1 MKEIIMKRRNFLKGI
16 LATSFTLVS
25 TASVLTPLSALAKVG
40 AKNRDDWLTTG
51 SHFGAFKIKRK
62 NGVIDQVKPFD
73 LDKYPTDMING
84 IKGLVYNP
92 SRIRYPMVRLDFLL
106 KGHKSDTS
114 QRGDFRFVRV
124 TWDQALTLFKQSLD
138 EVQTNY
144 GPSGLHAGQTGWRA
158 TGQLHSSTSHMQRAV
173 GMHGNFVKKIGD
185 YSTGAG
191 QTILPYV
198 LGSTEVYAQ
207 GTSWSLILD
216 NAKTIILWA
225 NDPYKNLQVGWNAE
239 THESF
244 EYLAQLKEKVKQGKI
259 RVISIDPVAS
269 KTQDYLGCEKI
280 YVNPQT
286 DVALMLAIAYEL
298 YTNNLHDKGFIK
310 GYSLGFD
317 RFVPYLTGEE
327 DGIAKTVEWAE
338 KITAVP
344 ADVIK
349 ELATTMVAGRTQL
362 LMGWCI
368 QRQQHG
374 EQPYWMAAVLA
385 TMIGQIGL
393 PGGGISYGHHYS
405 SIGVPSSG
413 AAAPGA
419 FPRNLDEGQKPIFD
433 SSDFKGASS
442 TIPVARWIDA
452 ILAPGKVI
460 DANGAKVT
468 YPDIKMM
475 IFSGNNPWNH
485 HQDRN
490 RMKKAFHKLECV
502 VSIDINWT
510 ATCRFSD
517 IVLPACTTME
527 RNDID
532 IYGSYANRGLLA
544 MQKMVEPLFDSLS
557 DYEIFT
563 RFARILGKEKEYT
576 RGMTEFDWL
585 TKLYNDCK
593 KANDGKFAM
602 PEFDQ
607 FWQDGYVH
615 FGEGK
620 PWTRHADYR
629 ADPEINPLGTPSGM
643 IEIHSRKIER
653 YQYDDCKGHPTW
665 MEKSER
671 SHGGPGSEKHPIWMQ
686 SCHPDKRLHSQM
698 CESKEYR
705 DTYTVQNREPVYL
718 NPDDAKHRGI
728 KDGDVVRVFNDRGQ
742 LLAGAVVS
750 DNFPKG
756 VIRIHEG
763 AWYGPVGDD
772 GAVTGGAK
780 VGALCSYGD
789 PNTLTQDIGSSK
801 LAQACSAYTCL
812 VDYEKFTGKLPQV
825 TSFNGPLEIGA

>member
-1 MKEIIMKRRNFLKGI
+1 MKRRDFLKG
-16 LATSFTLVS
+16 LVGTSYVVLS
-25 TASVLTPLSALAKVG
+25 GSSVLAPLNALAASG
-40 AKNRDDWLTTG
+40 AKENQSWLTTG
-51 SHFGAFKIKRK
+51 SHFGAFKMKRK
-62 NGVIDQVKPFD
+62 NGVIDQVIPFD
-73 LDKYPTDMING
+73 RDKYPTDMING
-84 IKGLVYNP
+84 VKGLVYNP
-92 SRIRYPMVRLDFLL
+92 SRVRYPMVRLDFLL
-106 KGHKSDTS
+106 KGHKSDTT

-124 TWDQALTLFKQSLD
+124 TWDKALSLFKDSLD
-138 EVQTNY
+138 EVQTKY

-173 GMHGNFVKKIGD
+173 GMHGNFVKKVGD

-191 QTILPYV
+191 QTILPYI

-207 GTSWSLILD
+207 GTSWPLILEHS
-216 NAKTIILWA
+216 KTIILWS

-239 THESF
+239 THESYA
-244 EYLAQLKEKVKQGKI
+244 YLAQLKEKVAKGEI
-259 RVISIDPVAS
+259 RVISIDPVVT
-269 KTQDYLGCEKI
+269 KTQQYLGCEQL

-286 DVALMLAIAYEL
+286 DVALMLGIAHEMV
-298 YTNNLHDKGFIK
+298 TKNLHDTKFIE

-317 RFVPYLTGEE
+317 RFLPYIQGET
-327 DGIAKTVEWAE
+327 DGVEKTPEWAAE
-338 KITAVP
+338 ITGVSAEIIR
-344 ADVIK
+344 D
-349 ELATTMVAGRTQL
+349 LAKVMTKGRTQM

-385 TMIGQIGL
+385 TMTGQIGL

-419 FPRNLDEGQKPIFD
+419 FPRNLDEDQKPLFD
-433 SSDFKGASS
+433 STDFKGTSS

-452 ILAPGKVI
+452 ILAPGKTI
-460 DANGAKVT
+460 DSNGSKVT
-468 YPDIKMM
+468 FPDIKMM

-490 RMKKAFHKLECV
+490 RMKQAFQKLECV
-502 VSIDINWT
+502 VTIDMNWT

-517 IVLPACTTME
+517 IVLPACTTFE

-532 IYGSYANRGLLA
+532 VYGSYANRGVLA

-557 DYEIFT
+557 DFEIFT
-563 RFARILGKEKEYT
+563 RFASLMGKEKEYT
-576 RGMTEFDWL
+576 RGMTEREWL
-585 TKLYNDCK
+585 NKLYTDCK
-593 KANDGKFAM
+593 NANAGKFDM
-602 PEFDQ
+602 PDFDV
-607 FWQDGYVH
+607 FWKEGYVH

-620 PWTRHADYR
+620 PWTRHAAFR
-629 ADPEINPLGTPSGM
+629 ADPEINPLGTPSGL
-643 IEIHSRKIER
+643 IEIFSRKIAK
-653 YQYDDCKGHPTW
+653 YQYDDCPGHPTW

-671 SHGGPGSEKHPIWMQ
+671 SHGGPGSEKFPVWMQ

-698 CESKEYR
+698 CESEEFR
-705 DTYTVQNREPVYL
+705 ETYTVKGREPVYL
-718 NPDDAKHRGI
+718 NPDDAKQRGI
-728 KDGDVVRVFNDRGQ
+728 KAGDVVRVFNDRGQ

-750 DNFPKG
+750 NNFPKG

-763 AWYGPVGDD
+763 AWYGPVGED
-772 GAVTGGAK
+772 GSKEGGAEI
-780 VGALCSYGD
+780 GALCSYGD
-789 PNTLTQDIGSSK
+789 PNTLTQDIGTSK

-812 VDYEKFTGKLPQV
+812 VEFEKYQGKVPSV
-825 TSFNGPLEIGA
+825 SSFSGPVEIAL

>member
-1 MKEIIMKRRNFLKGI
+1 MNRRDFLKG
-16 LATSFTLVS
+16 LVGTSYVVLS
-25 TASVLTPLSALAKVG
+25 GSSVLAPLNALAATG
-40 AKNRDDWLTTG
+40 AKSSDGWLTTG
-51 SHFGAFKIKRK
+51 SHFGAFKMKRK
-62 NGVIDQVKPFD
+62 NGVIDQVIPFD
-73 LDKYPTDMING
+73 RDKYPTDMING
-84 IKGLVYNP
+84 VKGLVYNP
-92 SRIRYPMVRLDFLL
+92 SRVRYPMVRLDFLL
-106 KGHKSDTS
+106 KGHKSDTT

-124 TWDQALTLFKQSLD
+124 TWDKALTLFKDSLD
-138 EVQTNY
+138 EVQTKY

-173 GMHGNFVKKIGD
+173 GMHGNFVKKVGD

-191 QTILPYV
+191 QTILPYI

-207 GTSWSLILD
+207 GTSWPLILE
-216 NAKTIILWA
+216 NSKTIILWS

-239 THESF
+239 THESYA
-244 EYLAQLKEKVKQGKI
+244 YLAELKEKVAKGEI
-259 RVISIDPVAS
+259 RVISIDPVVT
-269 KTQDYLGCEKI
+269 KTQQYLGCEQL

-286 DVALMLAIAYEL
+286 DVALMLGIAHEMVAK
-298 YTNNLHDKGFIK
+298 NLHDTQFIE

-317 RFVPYLTGEE
+317 RFLPYIQGET
-327 DGIAKTVEWAE
+327 DGVAKTPEWAAE
-338 KITAVP
+338 ITGVSAEIIR
-344 ADVIK
+344 D
-349 ELATTMVAGRTQL
+349 LAKVMTKSRTQM

-419 FPRNLDEGQKPIFD
+419 FPRNLDEDQKPLFD
-433 SSDFKGASS
+433 SNDFKGTSS

-452 ILAPGKVI
+452 ILEPGKTI
-460 DANGAKVT
+460 DSNGSKVT
-468 YPDIKMM
+468 FPDIKMM
-475 IFSGNNPWNH
+475 VFSGNNPWNH

-490 RMKKAFHKLECV
+490 RMKQAFQKLECV
-502 VSIDINWT
+502 VTIDMNWT

-517 IVLPACTTME
+517 IVLPACTTFE

-532 IYGSYANRGLLA
+532 VYGSYANRGVLA
-544 MQKMVEPLFDSLS
+544 MQKMVEPLYESLS
-557 DYEIFT
+557 DFEIFT
-563 RFARILGKEKEYT
+563 RFARIMGKEKEYT
-576 RGMTEFDWL
+576 RGMTEREWL
-585 TKLYNDCK
+585 NKLYTDCK
-593 KANDGKFAM
+593 NANAGKFEM
-602 PEFDQ
+602 PEFDE
-607 FWQDGYVH
+607 FWKQGYVH

-620 PWTRHADYR
+620 PWTRHAAFR
-629 ADPEINPLGTPSGM
+629 EDPEINPLGTPSGL
-643 IEIHSRKIER
+643 IEIFSRKIAQ
-653 YQYDDCKGHPTW
+653 YNYDDCPGHPTW

-671 SHGGPGSEKHPIWMQ
+671 SHGGPGSDKFPVWMQ

-698 CESKEYR
+698 CESEQFR
-705 DTYTVQNREPVYL
+705 ETYTVNGREPVYL

-728 KDGDVVRVFNDRGQ
+728 KAGDVVRVFNDRGQ

-750 DNFPKG
+750 SNFPKG

-763 AWYGPVGDD
+763 AWYGPVGED
-772 GAVTGGAK
+772 GSKEGGAEI
-780 VGALCSYGD
+780 GALCSYGD
-789 PNTLTQDIGSSK
+789 PNTLTQDIGTSK

-812 VDYEKFTGKLPQV
+812 VEFEKYQGKVPNV
-825 TSFNGPLEIGA
+825 SSFSGPVEIAL

>member
-1 MKEIIMKRRNFLKGI
+1 MNRRHFLKG
-16 LATSFTLVS
+16 LVATSYVGLSS
-25 TASVLTPLSALAKVG
+25 TSVLAPFNALAAASTKAG
-40 AKNRDDWLTTG
+40 DDWLTTG
-51 SHFGAFKIKRK
+51 SHFGAFKMKRK
-62 NGVIDQVKPFD
+62 NGVIDQVIPFE

-84 IKGLVYNP
+84 VKGLVYNP
-92 SRIRYPMVRLDFLL
+92 SRVRYPMVRLDFLL

-124 TWDQALTLFKQSLD
+124 TWDKALTLFKDSLD
-138 EVQTNY
+138 EVQTQY

-191 QTILPYV
+191 QTILPYI

-207 GTSWSLILD
+207 GTSWPLILEQS
-216 NAKTIILWA
+216 KTIILWS

-244 EYLAQLKEKVKQGKI
+244 AYLAELKEKVKQGKI
-259 RVISIDPVAS
+259 RVISIDPVVT
-269 KTQDYLGCEKI
+269 KTQKYLGCEQL

-286 DVALMLAIAYEL
+286 DVALMLGIAHEMI
-298 YTNNLHDKGFIK
+298 TSKLHDEKFIE

-317 RFVPYLTGEE
+317 RFVPYILGES
-327 DGIAKTVEWAE
+327 DNVAKTPEWAS
-338 KITAVP
+338 KITGVSP
-344 ADVIK
+344 EIIRD
-349 ELATTMVAGRTQL
+349 LAKVMTKGRTQIM
-362 LMGWCI
+362 MGWCI

-419 FPRNLDEGQKPIFD
+419 FPRNLDEGQKPLFD
-433 SSDFKGASS
+433 SNDFKGASS
-442 TIPVARWIDA
+442 TIPIARWIDA
-452 ILAPGKVI
+452 ILEPGKTI

-475 IFSGNNPWNH
+475 VFSGNNPWSH

-490 RMKKAFHKLECV
+490 KMKQAFQKLECV
-502 VSIDINWT
+502 VTVDINWT

-517 IVLPACTTME
+517 IVLPACTTFE

-532 IYGSYANRGLLA
+532 VYGSYANRGVLA

-557 DYEIFT
+557 DFDIFT
-563 RFARILGKEKEYT
+563 RFAKIMGKETEYT
-576 RGMTEFDWL
+576 RGMSEFDWIK
-585 TKLYNDCK
+585 KLYNDCK
-593 KANDGKFAM
+593 ADNAGKFDM
-602 PEFDQ
+602 PNFDT
-607 FWQDGYVH
+607 FWKQGYVH
-615 FGEGK
+615 FGEGL
-620 PWTRHADYR
+620 PWTRHADFR
-629 ADPEINPLGTPSGM
+629 DDPEMNPLGTPSGL
-643 IEIHSRKIER
+643 IEIFSRKIA
-653 YQYDDCKGHPTW
+653 QFNYDDCPGHPTW
-665 MEKSER
+665 IEKSER
-671 SHGGPGSEKHPIWMQ
+671 SHGGPGSDKYPMWMQ

-698 CESKEYR
+698 CESQQYR
-705 DTYTVQNREPVYL
+705 ETYTVQGREPVYL
-718 NPDDAKHRGI
+718 NPTDAKQRGI

-750 DNFPKG
+750 DSFPSG

-763 AWYGPVGDD
+763 AWYGPVGKD
-772 GAVTGGAK
+772 GSKQGGSEI
-780 VGALCSYGD
+780 GALCSYGD
-789 PNTLTQDIGSSK
+789 PNTLTQDIGTSK

-812 VDYEKFTGKLPQV
+812 VDFEKYQGKLPDV
-825 TSFNGPLEIGA
+825 SSFSGPIETQL

>member
-1 MKEIIMKRRNFLKGI
+1 MNRREFLKG
-16 LATSFTLVS
+16 LVATSYVTLS
-25 TASVLTPLSALAKVG
+25 GASVLAPLNALAAAG
-40 AKNRDDWLTTG
+40 AKNNDGWLTTG
-51 SHFGAFKIKRK
+51 SHFGAFKMKRK
-62 NGVIDQVKPFD
+62 NGMIDQVVPFD

-84 IKGLVYNP
+84 VKGLVYNP
-92 SRIRYPMVRLDFLL
+92 SRVRYPMVRLDFLL
-106 KGHKSDTS
+106 NGHKSDTS

-124 TWDQALTLFKQSLD
+124 TWDKALSLFKDSLD
-138 EVQTNY
+138 EVQTKY

-207 GTSWSLILD
+207 GTSWPLILEES
-216 NAKTIILWA
+216 NTIILWS

-239 THESF
+239 THESY

-259 RVISIDPVAS
+259 RVISIDPVVT
-269 KTQDYLGCEKI
+269 KTQKYLGCEQL

-286 DVALMLAIAYEL
+286 DVALMLGIAHEMV
-298 YTNNLHDKGFIK
+298 TKQLHDQKFID

-317 RFVPYLTGEE
+317 RFLPYLMGES
-327 DGIAKTVEWAE
+327 DGVAKTPEWASQ
-338 KITAVP
+338 ITGVSVEIIR
-344 ADVIK
+344 D
-349 ELATTMVAGRTQL
+349 LAKVMTKGRTQIM
-362 LMGWCI
+362 MGWCI

-419 FPRNLDEGQKPIFD
+419 FPRNLDEGQKPLFD
-433 SSDFKGASS
+433 SNDFKGASS

-452 ILAPGKVI
+452 ILEPGKTI
-460 DANGAKVT
+460 DANGSKVT

-475 IFSGNNPWNH
+475 VFSGNNPWNH

-490 RMKKAFHKLECV
+490 KMKQAFQKLECV
-502 VSIDINWT
+502 VTIDVNWT

-517 IVLPACTTME
+517 IVLPACTTFE

-532 IYGSYANRGLLA
+532 VYGSYANRGILA
-544 MQKMVEPLFDSLS
+544 MQKMVEPLYESLS
-557 DYEIFT
+557 DFEIFT
-563 RFARILGKEKEYT
+563 RFAAIMGKEKAYT

-585 TKLYNDCK
+585 KKLYNDCK
-593 KANDGKFAM
+593 SDNAAKFEM
-602 PEFDQ
+602 PDFDT
-607 FWQDGYVH
+607 FWQQGYVH

-620 PWTRHADYR
+620 PWTRHADFR
-629 ADPEINPLGTPSGM
+629 NDPEINPLGTPSGL
-643 IEIHSRKIER
+643 IEIFSRKIA
-653 YQYDDCKGHPTW
+653 QFDYDDCPGHPTW
-665 MEKSER
+665 IEKTER
-671 SHGGPGSEKHPIWMQ
+671 SHGGPGSDKHPIWMQ
-686 SCHPDKRLHSQM
+686 SCHPDHRLHSQM
-698 CESKEYR
+698 CESQDYR
-705 DTYTVQNREPVYL
+705 ETYTVQGREPVYL
-718 NPDDAKHRGI
+718 NPVDAKVRGI
-728 KDGDVVRVFNDRGQ
+728 KDGDLVRVFNDRGQ

-750 DNFPKG
+750 NRFPQG

-763 AWYGPVGDD
+763 AWYGPVGKD
-772 GAVTGGAK
+772 GSKQGGNEL
-780 VGALCSYGD
+780 GALCSYGD
-789 PNTLTQDIGSSK
+789 PNTLTQDIGTSK

-812 VDYEKFTGKLPQV
+812 VDFEKYQGKVPLV
-825 TSFNGPLEIGA
+825 SAFSGPIDTQI

>member
-1 MKEIIMKRRNFLKGI
+1 MNRRHFLKG
-16 LATSFTLVS
+16 LVATSYVGLSS
-25 TASVLTPLSALAKVG
+25 TSVLAPFNALAAASTKAG
-40 AKNRDDWLTTG
+40 DDWLTTG
-51 SHFGAFKIKRK
+51 SHFGAFKMKRK
-62 NGVIDQVKPFD
+62 NGVIDQVIPFE

-84 IKGLVYNP
+84 VKGLVYNP
-92 SRIRYPMVRLDFLL
+92 SRVRYPMVRLDFLL

-124 TWDQALTLFKQSLD
+124 TWDKALTLFKDSLD
-138 EVQTNY
+138 EVQTQY

-191 QTILPYV
+191 QTILPYI

-207 GTSWSLILD
+207 GTSWPLILEQS
-216 NAKTIILWA
+216 KTIILWS

-244 EYLAQLKEKVKQGKI
+244 AYLAELKEKVKQGKI
-259 RVISIDPVAS
+259 RVISIDPVVT
-269 KTQDYLGCEKI
+269 KTQKYLGCEQL

-286 DVALMLAIAYEL
+286 DVALMLGIAHEMI
-298 YTNNLHDKGFIK
+298 TSKLHDEKFIE

-317 RFVPYLTGEE
+317 RFVPYILGES
-327 DGIAKTVEWAE
+327 DSVAKTPEWAS
-338 KITAVP
+338 KITGVSP
-344 ADVIK
+344 EIIRD
-349 ELATTMVAGRTQL
+349 LAKVMTKGRTQIM
-362 LMGWCI
+362 MGWCI

-419 FPRNLDEGQKPIFD
+419 FPRNLDEGQKPLFD
-433 SSDFKGASS
+433 SNDFKGASS
-442 TIPVARWIDA
+442 TIPIARWIDA
-452 ILAPGKVI
+452 ILEPGKTI

-475 IFSGNNPWNH
+475 VFSGNNPWSH

-490 RMKKAFHKLECV
+490 KMKQAFQKLECV
-502 VSIDINWT
+502 VTVDINWT

-517 IVLPACTTME
+517 IVLPACTTFE

-532 IYGSYANRGLLA
+532 VYGSYANRGVLA

-557 DYEIFT
+557 DFDIFT
-563 RFARILGKEKEYT
+563 RFAKIMGKETEYT
-576 RGMTEFDWL
+576 RGMSEFDWIK
-585 TKLYNDCK
+585 KLYNDCK
-593 KANDGKFAM
+593 ADNAGKFDM
-602 PEFDQ
+602 PNFDT
-607 FWQDGYVH
+607 FWKQGYVH
-615 FGEGK
+615 FGEGQ
-620 PWTRHADYR
+620 PWTRHADFR
-629 ADPEINPLGTPSGM
+629 DDPEMNPLGTPSGL
-643 IEIHSRKIER
+643 IEIFSRKIA
-653 YQYDDCKGHPTW
+653 QFNYDDCPGHPTW
-665 MEKSER
+665 IEKSER
-671 SHGGPGSEKHPIWMQ
+671 SHGGPGSDKYPMWMQ

-698 CESKEYR
+698 CESQQYR
-705 DTYTVQNREPVYL
+705 ETYTVQGREPVYL
-718 NPDDAKHRGI
+718 NPTDAKQRGI

-750 DNFPKG
+750 DSFPSG

-763 AWYGPVGDD
+763 AWYGPVGKD
-772 GAVTGGAK
+772 GSKQGGSEI
-780 VGALCSYGD
+780 GALCSYGD
-789 PNTLTQDIGSSK
+789 PNTLTQDIGTSK

-812 VDYEKFTGKLPQV
+812 VDFEKYQGKLPDV
-825 TSFNGPLEIGA
+825 SSFSGPIETQL

>member
-1 MKEIIMKRRNFLKGI
+1 MNRRDFLKG
-16 LATSFTLVS
+16 LVGTSYVVLS
-25 TASVLTPLSALAKVG
+25 GSSVLAPLNALAASG
-40 AKNRDDWLTTG
+40 AGASDGWLTTG
-51 SHFGAFKIKRK
+51 SHFGAFKMKRK
-62 NGVIDQVKPFD
+62 NGVIAEVKPFD
-73 LDKYPTDMING
+73 SDKYPTDMING
-84 IKGLVYNP
+84 VKGLVYNP
-92 SRIRYPMVRLDFLL
+92 SRVRYPMVRLDFLL
-106 KGHKSDTS
+106 NGHKSDTT

-124 TWDQALTLFKQSLD
+124 TWDKALSLFKDSLD
-138 EVQTNY
+138 EVQTKY

-173 GMHGNFVKKIGD
+173 GMHGNFVKKVGD

-191 QTILPYV
+191 QTILPYI

-207 GTSWSLILD
+207 GTSWPLILE
-216 NAKTIILWA
+216 NSKTIILWS

-239 THESF
+239 THESYA
-244 EYLAQLKEKVKQGKI
+244 YLAQLKDKVAKGEI
-259 RVISIDPVAS
+259 RVISIDPVVT
-269 KTQDYLGCEKI
+269 KTQQYLGCEQL

-286 DVALMLAIAYEL
+286 DVALMLGIANEMVAK
-298 YTNNLHDKGFIK
+298 NLHDKAFID

-317 RFVPYLTGEE
+317 RFLPYLQGET
-327 DGIAKTVEWAE
+327 DGIEKTPEWAAD
-338 KITAVP
+338 ITGVSAEIIR
-344 ADVIK
+344 D
-349 ELATTMVAGRTQL
+349 LAKVMTQDRTQM

-433 SSDFKGASS
+433 NNDFKGTSS

-452 ILAPGKVI
+452 ILEPGKTI
-460 DANGAKVT
+460 DANGSKVT

-475 IFSGNNPWNH
+475 VFSGNNPWNH

-490 RMKKAFHKLECV
+490 RMKQAFHKLECV
-502 VSIDINWT
+502 VTIDMNWT

-517 IVLPACTTME
+517 IVLPACTTFE

-532 IYGSYANRGLLA
+532 VYGSYANRGILA
-544 MQKMVEPLFDSLS
+544 MQKMVEPLFESLS
-557 DYEIFT
+557 DFEIFT
-563 RFARILGKEKEYT
+563 RFARLLGKEKEYT
-576 RGMTEFDWL
+576 RGLTEREWIAN
-585 TKLYNDCK
+585 LYNDCK
-593 KANDGKFAM
+593 AANAEKFDM
-602 PEFDQ
+602 PDFDT
-607 FWQDGYVH
+607 FWKQGYVH

-620 PWTRHADYR
+620 PWTRHAAFR
-629 ADPEINPLGTPSGM
+629 EDPEINPLGTPSGL
-643 IEIHSRKIER
+643 IEIFSRKIAQ
-653 YQYDDCKGHPTW
+653 YNYDDCPGHPTW

-671 SHGGPGSEKHPIWMQ
+671 CHGGPGSDKFPVWMQ

-698 CESKEYR
+698 CESEAYR
-705 DTYTVQNREPVYL
+705 ESYAVNGREPVYL
-718 NPDDAKHRGI
+718 NPIDAKQRGI
-728 KDGDVVRVFNDRGQ
+728 QSGDIVRVFNDRGQ

-750 DNFPKG
+750 DNFPQG

-763 AWYGPVGDD
+763 AWYGPVGED
-772 GAVTGGAK
+772 GSKEGGAEI
-780 VGALCSYGD
+780 GALCSYGD
-789 PNTLTQDIGSSK
+789 PNTLTQDIGTSK
-801 LAQACSAYTCL
+801 LAQACAAYTCL
-812 VDYEKFTGKLPQV
+812 VEFEKYRGKVPQV
-825 TSFNGPLEIGA
+825 SAFSGPVEIAL

>member
-1 MKEIIMKRRNFLKGI
+1 MNRRHFLKG
-16 LATSFTLVS
+16 LVS
-25 TASVLTPLSALAKVG
+25 TSYVVLSGASVLAPLNALAASG
-40 AKNRDDWLTTG
+40 AKSKDGWLTTG
-51 SHFGAFKIKRK
+51 THFGAFKIKRK

-92 SRIRYPMVRLDFLL
+92 SRVRYPMVRLDFLL
-106 KGHKSDTS
+106 KGHKSDTT

-124 TWDQALTLFKQSLD
+124 TWDKALNLLKDSLD
-138 EVQTNY
+138 EVQTKY

-158 TGQLHSSTSHMQRAV
+158 TGQLHSSTSHMQRAI

-191 QTILPYV
+191 QTIMPYI

-207 GTSWSLILD
+207 GTSWPLILEES
-216 NAKTIILWA
+216 KTIILWS

-244 EYLAQLKEKVKQGKI
+244 AYLAQLKEKVKQGKI
-259 RVISIDPVAS
+259 RVISIDPVVT
-269 KTQDYLGCEKI
+269 KTQKYLGCEQL

-286 DVALMLAIAYEL
+286 DVALMLGIAHEMV
-298 YTNNLHDKGFIK
+298 TKGLHDKTFID

-317 RFVPYLTGEE
+317 RFLPYLLGES
-327 DGIAKTVEWAE
+327 DGVAKTPEWASQISGVTPE
-338 KITAVP
+338 IIR
-344 ADVIK
+344 D
-349 ELATTMVAGRTQL
+349 LAKVMTQGRTQL
-362 LMGWCI
+362 MMGWCI

-419 FPRNLDEGQKPIFD
+419 FPRNLDEDQKPLFD
-433 SSDFKGASS
+433 SNDFKGASS

-452 ILAPGKVI
+452 IMEPGKTI
-460 DANGAKVT
+460 DANGSKVT
-468 YPDIKMM
+468 FPDIKMM
-475 IFSGNNPWNH
+475 VFSGNNPWNH

-490 RMKKAFHKLECV
+490 KMKQAFHKLECV
-502 VSIDINWT
+502 VTIDMNWT

-517 IVLPACTTME
+517 IVLPACTTLE

-532 IYGSYANRGLLA
+532 VYGSYANRGILA
-544 MQKMVEPLFDSLS
+544 MHKMVEPLFESLS
-557 DYEIFT
+557 DFEIFT
-563 RFARILGKEKEYT
+563 RFAAVMGKEKEYT
-576 RGMTEFDWL
+576 RDMSEQDWL
-585 TKLYNDCK
+585 KKLYNDCK
-593 KANDGKFAM
+593 SANAGKFAM
-602 PEFDQ
+602 PDFDT
-607 FWQDGYVH
+607 FWKDGYVH

-620 PWTRHADYR
+620 PWTRHADFR
-629 ADPEINPLGTPSGM
+629 EDPEINPLGTPSGL
-643 IEIHSRKIER
+643 IEIFSRKIA
-653 YQYDDCKGHPTW
+653 QFGYDDCPGHPTW
-665 MEKSER
+665 MEKTER
-671 SHGGPGSEKHPIWMQ
+671 SHGGPGSNKFPVWMQ

-698 CESKEYR
+698 CESQEYR
-705 DTYTVQNREPVYL
+705 ETYTVQGREPVYL
-718 NPDDAKHRGI
+718 SPEDAKSRGI
-728 KDGDVVRVFNDRGQ
+728 KDGDIVRVFNDRGQ
-742 LLAGAVVS
+742 LLAGAVIS

-756 VIRIHEG
+756 IIRIHEG
-763 AWYGPVGDD
+763 AWYGPVGKD
-772 GAVTGGAK
+772 GSKEGGAE

-789 PNTLTQDIGSSK
+789 PNTLTQDIGTSK
-801 LAQACSAYTCL
+801 LAQACAAYTCQ
-812 VDYEKFTGKLPQV
+812 VEFEKFRGKVPQV
-825 TSFNGPLEIGA
+825 SSFDGPVETLI

>member
-1 MKEIIMKRRNFLKGI
+1 MNRRDFLKG
-16 LATSFTLVS
+16 LVS
-25 TASVLTPLSALAKVG
+25 TSYVVLSGASVLAPLNALAASG
-40 AKNRDDWLTTG
+40 AKSKDGWLTTG
-51 SHFGAFKIKRK
+51 SHFGALKMKRK

-92 SRIRYPMVRLDFLL
+92 SRVRYPMVRLDFLL
-106 KGHKSDTS
+106 KGHKSDTT

-124 TWDQALTLFKQSLD
+124 TWDKALHLLKDSLD
-138 EVQTNY
+138 EVQSKY

-158 TGQLHSSTSHMQRAV
+158 TGQLHSSTSHMQRAI
-173 GMHGNFVKKIGD
+173 GMHGNFVKKVGD

-191 QTILPYV
+191 QTILPYI

-207 GTSWSLILD
+207 GTSWPLILEES
-216 NAKTIILWA
+216 NTIILWS

-244 EYLAQLKEKVKQGKI
+244 AYLAQLKEKVKQGKI
-259 RVISIDPVAS
+259 RVISIDPVVT
-269 KTQDYLGCEKI
+269 KTQKYLGCEQL

-286 DVALMLAIAYEL
+286 DVALMLGIAHEMV
-298 YTNNLHDKGFIK
+298 TKKLHDEKFIE

-317 RFVPYLTGEE
+317 RFLPYLMGES
-327 DGIAKTVEWAE
+327 DGIAKTPEWASE
-338 KITAVP
+338 ITGVSVEIIR
-344 ADVIK
+344 D
-349 ELATTMVAGRTQL
+349 LAKVMTKGRTQMM
-362 LMGWCI
+362 MGWCI

-419 FPRNLDEGQKPIFD
+419 FPRNLDEDQKPLFD
-433 SSDFKGASS
+433 SNDFKGASS

-452 ILAPGKVI
+452 IMEPGKTI
-460 DANGAKVT
+460 DANGSKVT

-475 IFSGNNPWNH
+475 VFSGNNPWNH

-490 RMKKAFHKLECV
+490 KMKQAFQKLECV
-502 VSIDINWT
+502 VTIDMNWT

-517 IVLPACTTME
+517 IVLPACTTFE

-532 IYGSYANRGLLA
+532 VYGSYANRGILA
-544 MQKMVEPLFDSLS
+544 MQKMVEPLFESLS
-557 DYEIFT
+557 DFEIFT
-563 RFARILGKEKEYT
+563 RFAAIMGKEKEYT
-576 RGMTEFDWL
+576 RGMTEKDWL
-585 TKLYNDCK
+585 IKLYDDCK
-593 KANDGKFAM
+593 AANAGKFDM
-602 PEFDQ
+602 PDFET
-607 FWQDGYVH
+607 FWKEGYVH

-620 PWTRHADYR
+620 PWTRHAAFRD
-629 ADPEINPLGTPSGM
+629 DPEINPLGTPSGL
-643 IEIHSRKIER
+643 IEIFSRKIA
-653 YQYDDCKGHPTW
+653 QFGYDDCPGHPTW
-665 MEKSER
+665 MEKLER
-671 SHGGPGSEKHPIWMQ
+671 SHGGPGSEKFPVWMQ

-705 DTYTVQNREPVYL
+705 ETYTVQGREPVYL
-718 NPDDAKHRGI
+718 SPADAKKRGI
-728 KDGDVVRVFNDRGQ
+728 KDGDIVRVFNERGQ

-750 DNFPKG
+750 DSFPQG

-763 AWYGPVGDD
+763 AWYGPVGED
-772 GAVTGGAK
+772 GSKEGGAEI
-780 VGALCSYGD
+780 GALCSYGD
-789 PNTLTQDIGSSK
+789 PNTLTQDIGTSK

-812 VDYEKFTGKLPQV
+812 VEFEKYQGKVPEV
-825 TSFNGPLEIGA
+825 SSFNGPVETQV

>member
-1 MKEIIMKRRNFLKGI
+1 MNRRHFLKG
-16 LATSFTLVS
+16 LVATSYVGLSS
-25 TASVLTPLSALAKVG
+25 TSVLAPFNALAAASTKAG
-40 AKNRDDWLTTG
+40 DDWLTTG
-51 SHFGAFKIKRK
+51 SHFGAFKMKRK
-62 NGVIDQVKPFD
+62 NGVIDQVIPFE

-84 IKGLVYNP
+84 VKGLVYNP
-92 SRIRYPMVRLDFLL
+92 SRVRYPMVRLDFLL

-124 TWDQALTLFKQSLD
+124 TWDKALTLFKDSLD
-138 EVQTNY
+138 EVQTQY

-191 QTILPYV
+191 QTILPYI

-207 GTSWSLILD
+207 GTSWPLILEQS
-216 NAKTIILWA
+216 KTIILWS

-244 EYLAQLKEKVKQGKI
+244 AYLAELKEKVKQGKI
-259 RVISIDPVAS
+259 RVISIDPVVT
-269 KTQDYLGCEKI
+269 KTQKYLGCEQL

-286 DVALMLAIAYEL
+286 DVALMLGIAHEMI
-298 YTNNLHDKGFIK
+298 TSKLHDEKFIE

-317 RFVPYLTGEE
+317 RFVPYILGES
-327 DGIAKTVEWAE
+327 DNVAKTPEWAS
-338 KITAVP
+338 KITGVSP
-344 ADVIK
+344 EIIRD
-349 ELATTMVAGRTQL
+349 LAKVMTKGRTQIM
-362 LMGWCI
+362 MGWCI

-419 FPRNLDEGQKPIFD
+419 FPRNLDEGQKPLFD
-433 SSDFKGASS
+433 SNDFKGSSS
-442 TIPVARWIDA
+442 TIPIARWIDA
-452 ILAPGKVI
+452 ILEPGKTI

-475 IFSGNNPWNH
+475 VFSGNNPWSH

-490 RMKKAFHKLECV
+490 KMKQAFQKLECV
-502 VSIDINWT
+502 VTVDINWT

-517 IVLPACTTME
+517 IVLPACTTFE

-532 IYGSYANRGLLA
+532 VYGSYANRGVLA

-557 DYEIFT
+557 DFDIFT
-563 RFARILGKEKEYT
+563 RFAKIMGKETEYT
-576 RGMTEFDWL
+576 RGMSEFDWIK
-585 TKLYNDCK
+585 KLYNDCK
-593 KANDGKFAM
+593 ADNAGKFDM
-602 PEFDQ
+602 PNFDT
-607 FWQDGYVH
+607 FWKQGYVH
-615 FGEGK
+615 FGEGQ
-620 PWTRHADYR
+620 PWTRHADFR
-629 ADPEINPLGTPSGM
+629 DDPEMNPLGTPSGL
-643 IEIHSRKIER
+643 IEIFSRKIA
-653 YQYDDCKGHPTW
+653 QFNYDDCPGHPTW
-665 MEKSER
+665 IEKSER
-671 SHGGPGSEKHPIWMQ
+671 SHGGPGSDKYPMWMQ

-698 CESKEYR
+698 CESQQYR
-705 DTYTVQNREPVYL
+705 ETYTVQGREPVYL
-718 NPDDAKHRGI
+718 NPTDAKQRGI

-750 DNFPKG
+750 DSFPSG

-763 AWYGPVGDD
+763 AWYGPVGKD
-772 GAVTGGAK
+772 GSKQGGSEI
-780 VGALCSYGD
+780 GALCSYGD
-789 PNTLTQDIGSSK
+789 PNTLTQDIGTSK

-812 VDYEKFTGKLPQV
+812 VDFEKYQGKLPDV
-825 TSFNGPLEIGA
+825 SSFSGPIETQL

>member
-1 MKEIIMKRRNFLKGI
+1 MKRRDFLKG
-16 LATSFTLVS
+16 LVGTSYVVLS
-25 TASVLTPLSALAKVG
+25 GSSVLAPLNALAASA
-40 AKNRDDWLTTG
+40 AKTNEGWLTTG
-51 SHFGAFKIKRK
+51 SHFGAFKMKRK
-62 NGVIDQVKPFD
+62 NGVIDQVIPFER
-73 LDKYPTDMING
+73 DKYPTDMING
-84 IKGLVYNP
+84 VKGLVYNP
-92 SRIRYPMVRLDFLL
+92 SRVRYPMVRLDFLL
-106 KGHKSDTS
+106 KGHKSDTT

-124 TWDQALTLFKQSLD
+124 TWDKALSLFKDSLD
-138 EVQTNY
+138 EVQTKY

-173 GMHGNFVKKIGD
+173 GMHGNFVKKVGD

-191 QTILPYV
+191 QTILPYI

-207 GTSWSLILD
+207 GTSWPLILEHS
-216 NAKTIILWA
+216 KTIILWS

-239 THESF
+239 THESYA
-244 EYLAQLKEKVKQGKI
+244 YLAQLKEKVAKGEI
-259 RVISIDPVAS
+259 RVISIDPVVT
-269 KTQDYLGCEKI
+269 KTQQYLGCEQL

-286 DVALMLAIAYEL
+286 DVALMLGIAHEMVAK
-298 YTNNLHDKGFIK
+298 NLHYTQFIE

-317 RFVPYLTGEE
+317 KFLPYLQGET
-327 DGIAKTVEWAE
+327 DGVEKTPEWAAE
-338 KITAVP
+338 ITGVSAEIIR
-344 ADVIK
+344 D
-349 ELATTMVAGRTQL
+349 LAKVMTKGRTQM

-385 TMIGQIGL
+385 TMTGQIGL

-419 FPRNLDEGQKPIFD
+419 FPRNLDEDQKPLFD
-433 SSDFKGASS
+433 NNDFKGTSS

-452 ILAPGKVI
+452 ILEPGKTI
-460 DANGAKVT
+460 DSNGSKVT
-468 YPDIKMM
+468 FPDIKMM
-475 IFSGNNPWNH
+475 VFSGNNPWNH

-490 RMKKAFHKLECV
+490 RMKQAFQKLECV
-502 VSIDINWT
+502 VTIDMNWT

-517 IVLPACTTME
+517 IVLPACTTFE

-532 IYGSYANRGLLA
+532 VYGSYANRGVLA

-557 DYEIFT
+557 DFEIFT
-563 RFARILGKEKEYT
+563 RFARLMGKEKEYT
-576 RGMTEFDWL
+576 RGMTERDWL
-585 TKLYNDCK
+585 NKLYTDCK
-593 KANDGKFAM
+593 NANAGKFEM
-602 PEFDQ
+602 PEFDE
-607 FWQDGYVH
+607 FWKEGYVH

-620 PWTRHADYR
+620 PWTRHAAFR
-629 ADPEINPLGTPSGM
+629 EDPEINPLGTPSGL
-643 IEIHSRKIER
+643 IEIYSRKIAQ
-653 YQYDDCKGHPTW
+653 YQYDDCPGHPTW

-671 SHGGPGSEKHPIWMQ
+671 SHGGPGSDKFPVWMQ

-698 CESKEYR
+698 CESEEFR
-705 DTYTVQNREPVYL
+705 GTYTVKDREPVYL
-718 NPDDAKHRGI
+718 NPEDAKARGI
-728 KDGDVVRVFNDRGQ
+728 NAGDVVRVFNGRGQ

-763 AWYGPVGDD
+763 AWYGPVGED
-772 GAVTGGAK
+772 GSKEGGAEI
-780 VGALCSYGD
+780 GALCSYGD
-789 PNTLTQDIGSSK
+789 PNTLTQDIGTSK

-812 VDYEKFTGKLPQV
+812 VEFEKYKGKVPAV
-825 TSFNGPLEIGA
+825 SSFSGPVEITL

>member
-1 MKEIIMKRRNFLKGI
+1 MNRRDFLKG
-16 LATSFTLVS
+16 LVGTSYVVLS
-25 TASVLTPLSALAKVG
+25 GSSVLAPLNALAASG
-40 AKNRDDWLTTG
+40 AKASDGWLTTG
-51 SHFGAFKIKRK
+51 SHFGAFKMKRK
-62 NGVIDQVKPFD
+62 NGVIDQVIPFD
-73 LDKYPTDMING
+73 RDKYPTDMING
-84 IKGLVYNP
+84 VKGLVYNP
-92 SRIRYPMVRLDFLL
+92 SRVRYPMVRLDFLL

-124 TWDQALTLFKQSLD
+124 TWDKALSLFKDSLD
-138 EVQTNY
+138 EVQTKY

-173 GMHGNFVKKIGD
+173 GMHGNFVKKVGD

-191 QTILPYV
+191 QTILPYI

-207 GTSWSLILD
+207 GTSWPLILE
-216 NAKTIILWA
+216 NSKTIILWS

-239 THESF
+239 THESYA
-244 EYLAQLKEKVKQGKI
+244 YLAELKEKVAKGEI
-259 RVISIDPVAS
+259 RVISIDPVVT
-269 KTQDYLGCEKI
+269 KTQQYLGCEQL

-286 DVALMLAIAYEL
+286 DVALMLGIAHEMVAK
-298 YTNNLHDKGFIK
+298 NLHDTKFIE

-317 RFVPYLTGEE
+317 RFLPYIQGET
-327 DGIAKTVEWAE
+327 DGVEKTPEWAAE
-338 KITAVP
+338 ITGVSAEIIR
-344 ADVIK
+344 D
-349 ELATTMVAGRTQL
+349 LAKVMTKSRTQM

-419 FPRNLDEGQKPIFD
+419 FPRNLDEDQKPLFD
-433 SSDFKGASS
+433 SNDFKGTSS

-452 ILAPGKVI
+452 ILEPGKTI
-460 DANGAKVT
+460 DSNGSKVT
-468 YPDIKMM
+468 FPDIKMM
-475 IFSGNNPWNH
+475 VFSGNNPWNH

-490 RMKKAFHKLECV
+490 RMKQAFQKLECV
-502 VSIDINWT
+502 VTIDMNWT

-517 IVLPACTTME
+517 IVLPACTTFE

-532 IYGSYANRGLLA
+532 VYGSYANRGVLA
-544 MQKMVEPLFDSLS
+544 MQKMVEPLYESLS
-557 DYEIFT
+557 DFEIFT
-563 RFARILGKEKEYT
+563 RFARIMGKEKEYT
-576 RGMTEFDWL
+576 RGMTEREWL
-585 TKLYNDCK
+585 NKLYTDCK
-593 KANDGKFAM
+593 NANAGKFEM

-607 FWQDGYVH
+607 FWKQGYVH

-620 PWTRHADYR
+620 PWTRHAAFRD
-629 ADPEINPLGTPSGM
+629 DPEINPLGTPSGL
-643 IEIHSRKIER
+643 IEIFSRKIAQ
-653 YQYDDCKGHPTW
+653 YNYDDCPGHPTW

-671 SHGGPGSEKHPIWMQ
+671 SHGGPGSEKFPVWMQ

-698 CESKEYR
+698 CESEQFR
-705 DTYTVQNREPVYL
+705 ETYTVNGREPVYL
-718 NPDDAKHRGI
+718 NPDDAKKRGI
-728 KDGDVVRVFNDRGQ
+728 KAGDVVRVFNDRGQ

-750 DNFPKG
+750 NNFPKG

-763 AWYGPVGDD
+763 AWYGPVGED
-772 GAVTGGAK
+772 GSKEGGAEI
-780 VGALCSYGD
+780 GALCSYGD
-789 PNTLTQDIGSSK
+789 PNTLTQDIGTSK

-812 VDYEKFTGKLPQV
+812 VEFEKYQGKVPNV
-825 TSFNGPLEIGA
+825 SSFSGPVEIAL

>member
-1 MKEIIMKRRNFLKGI
+1 MNRRDFLKGI
-16 LATSFTLVS
+16 GSSSFVVLGGS
-25 TASVLTPLSALAKVG
+25 SVLAPLNALAKAG
-40 AKNRDDWLTTG
+40 INEDEWLTTG
-51 SHFGAFKIKRK
+51 SHFGAFKMKRK
-62 NGVIDQVKPFD
+62 NGVIAEVKPFD

-84 IKGLVYNP
+84 IRGMVYNP
-92 SRIRYPMVRLDFLL
+92 SRVRYPMVRLDFLL
-106 KGHKSDTS
+106 KGHKSNTH

-124 TWDQALTLFKQSLD
+124 TWDKALTLFKHSLD
-138 EVQTNY
+138 EIQTQY

-173 GMHGNFVKKIGD
+173 GMHGNYVKKIGD

-207 GTSWSLILD
+207 GTSWPLILEHSD
-216 NAKTIILWA
+216 TIVLWS

-244 EYLAQLKEKVKQGKI
+244 AYLAQLKEKVKQGKI
-259 RVISIDPVAS
+259 RVISIDPVVT
-269 KTQDYLGCEKI
+269 KTQAYLGCEQL

-286 DVALMLAIAYEL
+286 DVTLMLAIAHEMISKKL
-298 YTNNLHDKGFIK
+298 YDDKFIQ
-310 GYSLGFD
+310 GYSLGFEE
-317 RFVPYLTGEE
+317 FVPYVMGTK
-327 DGIAKTVEWAE
+327 DGVAKTPEWAAPICGVE
-338 KITAVP
+338 AH
-344 ADVIK
+344 VIRD
-349 ELATTMVAGRTQL
+349 LAKTLVKGRTQFM
-362 LMGWCI
+362 MGWCI

-419 FPRNLDEGQKPIFD
+419 FPRNLDENQKPLFD

-452 ILAPGKVI
+452 ILEPGKTI
-460 DANGAKVT
+460 DANGSKVV

-490 RMKKAFHKLECV
+490 RMKQAFHKLECV
-502 VSIDINWT
+502 VTVDVNWT

-517 IVLPACTTME
+517 IVLPACTTYE

-532 IYGSYANRGLLA
+532 VYGAYANRGILA

-557 DYEIFT
+557 DFEIFT
-563 RFARILGKEKEYT
+563 RFAAVLGKEKEYT
-576 RGMTEFDWL
+576 RNMGEMEWL
-585 TKLYNDCK
+585 ETLYNECK
-593 KANDGKFAM
+593 AANAGKFEM
-602 PEFDQ
+602 PDFAA
-607 FWQDGYVH
+607 FWKQGYVH
-615 FGEGK
+615 FGDGEV
-620 PWTRHADYR
+620 WTRHADFR
-629 ADPEINPLGTPSGM
+629 NDPEINPLGTPSGL
-643 IEIHSRKIER
+643 IEIFSRKID
-653 YQYDDCKGHPTW
+653 QFGYDDCKGHPTW
-665 MEKSER
+665 MEKTER
-671 SHGGPGSEKHPIWMQ
+671 SHGGPGSDKHPIWLQ

-698 CESKEYR
+698 CESREYR
-705 DTYTVQNREPVYL
+705 ETYAVNGREPVYIS
-718 NPDDAKHRGI
+718 PVDAKARGI
-728 KDGDVVRVFNDRGQ
+728 KDGDIVRVFNDRGQ

-756 VIRIHEG
+756 IVRIHEG
-763 AWYGPVGDD
+763 AWYGPVGKD
-772 GAVTGGAK
+772 GSVEGGAE

-789 PNTLTQDIGSSK
+789 PNTLTLDIGTSK

-812 VDYEKFTGKLPQV
+812 VEFEKYQGKVPKV
-825 TSFNGPLEIGA
+825 SSFDGPIEVEI

>member
-1 MKEIIMKRRNFLKGI
+1 MNRRDFLKG
-16 LATSFTLVS
+16 LVGTSYVVLS
-25 TASVLTPLSALAKVG
+25 GSSVLAPLNALAAAG
-40 AKNRDDWLTTG
+40 ADASDGWLTTG
-51 SHFGAFKIKRK
+51 AHFGAFKMKRK
-62 NGVIDQVKPFD
+62 NGVISEVKPFD
-73 LDKYPTDMING
+73 TDMYPTDMING

-92 SRIRYPMVRLDFLL
+92 SRVRYPMVRLDFLL
-106 KGHKSDTS
+106 KGHQSDTT

-124 TWDQALTLFKQSLD
+124 TWDKALRLFKDSLD
-138 EVQTNY
+138 EVQTKY

-191 QTILPYV
+191 QTILPYI

-207 GTSWSLILD
+207 GTSWSLILEHS
-216 NAKTIILWA
+216 KTIILWS

-239 THESF
+239 THESYA
-244 EYLAQLKEKVKQGKI
+244 YLAQLKEKVAKGEI
-259 RVISIDPVAS
+259 RVISIDPVVT
-269 KTQDYLGCEKI
+269 KTQQYLGCEQLYI
-280 YVNPQT
+280 NPQT
-286 DVALMLAIAYEL
+286 DVALMLGIAHEMVEK
-298 YTNNLHDKGFIK
+298 NLHDTKFIE

-317 RFVPYLTGEE
+317 KFLPYIKGQT
-327 DGIAKTVEWAE
+327 DGVEKTPEWAAE
-338 KITAVP
+338 ITGVSAEIIR
-344 ADVIK
+344 D
-349 ELATTMVAGRTQL
+349 LAKVMTKDRTQM

-433 SSDFKGASS
+433 NNDFKGASN
-442 TIPVARWIDA
+442 TIPVARWIDS
-452 ILAPGKVI
+452 ILEPGKTI

-475 IFSGNNPWNH
+475 VFSGNNPWNH

-490 RMKKAFHKLECV
+490 RMKKAFHKLECI
-502 VSIDINWT
+502 VSIDMNWT

-517 IVLPACTTME
+517 IVLPACTTFE

-532 IYGSYANRGLLA
+532 IYGAYANRGLLA
-544 MQKMVEPLFDSLS
+544 MQKMVEPLFESLS
-557 DYEIFT
+557 DFEIFT
-563 RFARILGKEKEYT
+563 RFAALLGKEKEYT
-576 RGMTEFDWL
+576 RGMTEHDWL
-585 TKLYNDCK
+585 VKLYNDCK
-593 KANDGKFAM
+593 AANAGKFEM
-602 PEFDQ
+602 PEFEE
-607 FWQDGYVH
+607 FWKEGYVY

-620 PWTRHADYR
+620 PWVRHAAFRD
-629 ADPEINPLGTPSGM
+629 DPEINPLGTPSGL
-643 IEIHSRKIER
+643 IEIFSRKIANYE
-653 YQYDDCKGHPTW
+653 YDDCPGHPTW
-665 MEKSER
+665 MEKAER
-671 SHGGPGSEKHPIWMQ
+671 SHGGPGSDKHPIWMQ

-698 CESKEYR
+698 CESQEFR
-705 DTYTVQNREPVYL
+705 ETYTVNGREPVYL
-718 NPDDAKHRGI
+718 NPEDAKKRGI
-728 KDGDVVRVFNDRGQ
+728 KSGDIVRVFNDRGQ

-750 DNFPKG
+750 EKFPRG
-756 VIRIHEG
+756 VIRIEEG
-763 AWYGPVGDD
+763 AWYGPVGED
-772 GAVTGGAK
+772 GSKEGGAK
-780 VGALCSYGD
+780 IGAICSYGD
-789 PNTLTQDIGSSK
+789 PNTLTLDIGTSK

-812 VDYEKFTGKLPQV
+812 VDYEKYQGKVPAV
-825 TSFNGPLEIGA
+825 SSFSGPIEIAL

>member
-1 MKEIIMKRRNFLKGI
+1 MNRRDFLKG
-16 LATSFTLVS
+16 LVS
-25 TASVLTPLSALAKVG
+25 TSYVVLSGASVLAPLNALAASG
-40 AKNRDDWLTTG
+40 AKSKDGWLTTG
-51 SHFGAFKIKRK
+51 SHFGAFKMKRK

-92 SRIRYPMVRLDFLL
+92 SRVRYPMVRLDFLL
-106 KGHKSDTS
+106 KGHKSDTT

-124 TWDQALTLFKQSLD
+124 TWDKALHLLKDSLD
-138 EVQTNY
+138 EVQTKY

-158 TGQLHSSTSHMQRAV
+158 TGQLHSSTSHMQRAI
-173 GMHGNFVKKIGD
+173 GMHGNFVKKVGD

-191 QTILPYV
+191 QTILPYI

-207 GTSWSLILD
+207 GTSWPLILEES
-216 NAKTIILWA
+216 NTIILWS

-244 EYLAQLKEKVKQGKI
+244 AYLAQLKEKVKQGKI
-259 RVISIDPVAS
+259 RVISIDPVVT
-269 KTQDYLGCEKI
+269 KTQKYLGCEQL

-286 DVALMLAIAYEL
+286 DVALMLGIAHEMV
-298 YTNNLHDKGFIK
+298 TKKLHDEKFIE

-317 RFVPYLTGEE
+317 RFLPYLLGES
-327 DGIAKTVEWAE
+327 DGVAKTPEWASE
-338 KITAVP
+338 ITGVSP
-344 ADVIK
+344 EIIRD
-349 ELATTMVAGRTQL
+349 LAKVMTKGRTQMM
-362 LMGWCI
+362 MGWCI

-419 FPRNLDEGQKPIFD
+419 FPRNLDEDQKPLFD
-433 SSDFKGASS
+433 SNDFKGASS

-452 ILAPGKVI
+452 IMEPGKTI
-460 DANGAKVT
+460 DANGSKVT

-475 IFSGNNPWNH
+475 VFSGNNPWNH

-490 RMKKAFHKLECV
+490 KMKQAFQKLECV
-502 VSIDINWT
+502 VTIDMNWT

-517 IVLPACTTME
+517 IVLPACTTFE

-532 IYGSYANRGLLA
+532 VYGSYANRGILA
-544 MQKMVEPLFDSLS
+544 MQKMVEPLFESLS
-557 DYEIFT
+557 DFEIFT
-563 RFARILGKEKEYT
+563 RFAAVMGKEKAYT
-576 RGMTEFDWL
+576 RGMTEKDWL
-585 TKLYNDCK
+585 IKLYDDCK
-593 KANDGKFAM
+593 AANAGKFDM
-602 PEFDQ
+602 PDFES
-607 FWQDGYVH
+607 FWKEGYVH

-620 PWTRHADYR
+620 PWTRHADFR
-629 ADPEINPLGTPSGM
+629 DDPEINPLGTPSGL
-643 IEIHSRKIER
+643 IEVFSRKIA
-653 YQYDDCKGHPTW
+653 QFNYDDCPGHPTW
-665 MEKSER
+665 MEKTER
-671 SHGGPGSEKHPIWMQ
+671 SHGGPGSDKFPVWMQ

-705 DTYTVQNREPVYL
+705 ETYTVQGREPVYL
-718 NPDDAKHRGI
+718 SPVDAKKRGI
-728 KDGDVVRVFNDRGQ
+728 KDGDLVRVFNDRGQ

-750 DNFPKG
+750 DSFPQG

-763 AWYGPVGDD
+763 AWYGPVGED
-772 GAVTGGAK
+772 GSKEGGAEI
-780 VGALCSYGD
+780 GALCSYGD
-789 PNTLTQDIGSSK
+789 PNTLTQDIGTSK

-812 VDYEKFTGKLPQV
+812 VEFDKYQGKVPEV
-825 TSFNGPLEIGA
+825 SSFNGPVETQI